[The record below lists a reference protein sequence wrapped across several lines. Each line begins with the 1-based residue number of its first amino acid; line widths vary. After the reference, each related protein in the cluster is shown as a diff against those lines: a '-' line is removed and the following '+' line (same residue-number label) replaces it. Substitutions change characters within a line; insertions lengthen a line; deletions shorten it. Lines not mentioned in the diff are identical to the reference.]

1 MTKQTFNIRENG
13 FLKETISF
21 FSRTNT
27 SETAKRLQKILER
40 RYKKLVSVNPVLNM
54 QMDKKT
60 ANNLNAWAIATDPR
74 NPPKT
79 ELSITKQLALK
90 IYALLSDGNFWKTGD
105 IAKHCDRKQN
115 QVRSILQAI
124 KKPWNIESSRSRTNG
139 GYKINFTLGDRQ
151 L

>member
-54 QMDKKT
+54 
-60 ANNLNAWAIATDPR
+60 
-74 NPPKT
+74 
-79 ELSITKQLALK
+79 
-90 IYALLSDGNFWKTGD
+90 
-105 IAKHCDRKQN
+105 
-115 QVRSILQAI
+115 
-124 KKPWNIESSRSRTNG
+124 
-139 GYKINFTLGDRQ
+139 
-151 L
+151 